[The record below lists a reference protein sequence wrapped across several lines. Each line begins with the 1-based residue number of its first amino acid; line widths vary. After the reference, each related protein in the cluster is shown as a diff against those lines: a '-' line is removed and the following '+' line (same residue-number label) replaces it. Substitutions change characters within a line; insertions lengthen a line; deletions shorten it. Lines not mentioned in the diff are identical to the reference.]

1 VHHPADESLDMP
13 GHPLSDAL
21 TGELFD
27 RAIALGAGAHEALA
41 RGDRDACEPFAL
53 RLRATVGEIA
63 QRLDHDDGPLGG
75 HLEAIHHYV
84 VEGLD
89 AATVDVATLE
99 GIVSDLAFLRDARVA
114 LGRPPGSGPLPTGS
128 EPVSR

>member
-1 VHHPADESLDMP
+1 MP
-13 GHPLSDAL
+13 VNPLSGAS

-27 RAIALGAGAHEALA
+27 RAITLGAAAREALA
-41 RGDRDACEPFAL
+41 GGDRDACEPFAL

-63 QRLDHDDGPLGG
+63 LRLDRHDGPLGG

-89 AATVDVATLE
+89 AATVNVATLE
-99 GIVSDLAFLRDARVA
+99 DILADLVVLRDARLA
-114 LGRPPGSGPLPTGS
+114 LGRPPA
-128 EPVSR
+128 R

>member
-1 VHHPADESLDMP
+1 MP
-13 GHPLSDAL
+13 VNPLSGAS

-27 RAIALGAGAHEALA
+27 RAIALGAAAHEALA
-41 RGDRDACEPFAL
+41 GGDRDTCESFAL

-63 QRLDHDDGPLGG
+63 QRLDRDDGPLGG

-89 AATVDVATLE
+89 AATVDVAALE
-99 GIVSDLAFLRDARVA
+99 GILADLVVLRDARVA
-114 LGRPPGSGPLPTGS
+114 LRRPPRSGPILARDPTAA
-128 EPVSR
+128 R